1 MLFAAGWQLS
11 PLDRIPIPHFR
22 TLRKGL
28 VSVLSLIN
36 SYYHCIRLY
45 CCRRVLQQHL
55 AAHPGS
61 EGEVGRRDGARGVQ
75 LRAGARA
82 AAAAAHGRARRPARL
97 LPAAVVAAGHRRGRG
112 GAAAALQGPGQHLE
126 VSTTFRG
133 SFHIIQRSWR
143 ALELQTNLGEF

>member
-1 MLFAAGWQLS
+1 M
-11 PLDRIPIPHFR
+11 
-22 TLRKGL
+22 
-28 VSVLSLIN
+28 SLIN
-36 SYYHCIRLY
+36 LVSSYYHCIRLH

-82 AAAAAHGRARRPARL
+82 AAAAAPHREEALSAAAAHGRARRPARL

-112 GAAAALQGPGQHLE
+112 GAAAALQGPAHQLE

-133 SFHIIQRSWR
+133 SFHIIQRRRMLASTR
-143 ALELQTNLGEF
+143 ASNKP